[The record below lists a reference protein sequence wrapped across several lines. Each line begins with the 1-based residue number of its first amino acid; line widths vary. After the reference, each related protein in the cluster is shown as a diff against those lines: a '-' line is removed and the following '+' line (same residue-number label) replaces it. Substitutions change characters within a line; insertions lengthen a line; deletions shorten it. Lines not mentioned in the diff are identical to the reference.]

1 MRGSAGTPIADGKI
15 RMDLRF
21 AIFKRIARDDMLR
34 RLLVS
39 YADRLDACAAGGPA
53 DDTCYLTLQWADN
66 DQSGMLS
73 GCLVLTARAH
83 LPRCRWCEHEY
94 LDFVLD
100 RLEAALAVDEAE
112 EAITVRVRRRCAT
125 PDVLENGADAI
136 FKTRRFDV
144 TSAPSRPG
152 ALPSIGAG
160 AADSHLA
167 GRLRPRSTTR
177 RPPTGR

>member
-1 MRGSAGTPIADGKI
+1 
-15 RMDLRF
+15 MDLRF

-53 DDTCYLTLQWADN
+53 DDTCYLTLEWADN

-73 GCLVLTARAH
+73 GCLLLTARAH
-83 LPRCRWCEHEY
+83 MPRCGSCEHEY

-100 RLEAALAVDEAE
+100 RLEAALADEAE
-112 EAITVRVRRRCAT
+112 GHITVRRRYAT
-125 PDVLENGADAI
+125 SDVLENGADAI

-144 TSAPSRPG
+144 ASALSRPG
-152 ALPSIGAG
+152 ASPSVGAG

-177 RPPTGR
+177 RPPSGR

>member
-1 MRGSAGTPIADGKI
+1 
-15 RMDLRF
+15 MDLRF
-21 AIFKRIARDDMLR
+21 AIFKRIARDAMLR

-73 GCLVLTARAH
+73 GCLLLTARAH
-83 LPRCRWCEHEY
+83 MPSCRSCEPEY
-94 LDFVLD
+94 LDLVLD

-112 EAITVRVRRRCAT
+112 GAITVRRRCAT

-136 FKTRRFDV
+136 FKTRMFDV
-144 TSAPSRPG
+144 ASAPSRPRP
-152 ALPSIGAG
+152 LPSVGAG

-167 GRLRPRSTTR
+167 GRLRPRSTRGR
-177 RPPTGR
+177 RPTGR

>member
-1 MRGSAGTPIADGKI
+1 MRSSAGTPIADGKI

-21 AIFKRIARDDMLR
+21 AIFERIARDDVLR

-66 DQSGMLS
+66 DQSGMLPD
-73 GCLVLTARAH
+73 CLLLTARAH
-83 LPRCRWCEHEY
+83 MPRCRSCEHEY

-112 EAITVRVRRRCAT
+112 GAITVRRRCAT
-125 PDVLENGADAI
+125 TDVLEKGADAI

-144 TSAPSRPG
+144 ASAPSRPG
-152 ALPSIGAG
+152 AAPSIGAG

-177 RPPTGR
+177 RPRTGR